1 MGVFPLADT
10 MSFFS
15 NPPLSRGGHWH
26 AAINGWT
33 DEVWWY
39 PRPTTT
45 PRRNAAAAHSPI
57 HYIAIPLALT
67 RGPATDPSAR
77 TASAGRYIRRAPAV
91 RTSDRT
97 AGSAAERGPPS
108 ATSRMPSPAVPACMR
123 HSSPVAAPAVLVFAA
138 GGTRLQ

>member
-15 NPPLSRGGHWH
+15 NPPLSGGGHWH

-45 PRRNAAAAHSPI
+45 PRRNAAAVHPSI
-57 HYIAIPLALT
+57 HYIATPLALT
-67 RGPATDPSAR
+67 RGPAT
-77 TASAGRYIRRAPAV
+77 
-91 RTSDRT
+91 
-97 AGSAAERGPPS
+97 GSTPERGPPS
-108 ATSRMPSPAVPACMR
+108 ATSRMPSSTATACTR
-123 HSSPVAAPAVLVFAA
+123 HSSPVAAPAVLAFAA

>member
-10 MSFFS
+10 MSFSS
-15 NPPLSRGGHWH
+15 NPPLSRGGNRH
-26 AAINGWT
+26 ARTNGWT

-39 PRPTTT
+39 PHPTTT
-45 PRRNAAAAHSPI
+45 PGRNAAAVHSPI
-57 HYIAIPLALT
+57 HYIATPLAFT
-67 RGPATDPSAR
+67 RCPDTDPSAR
-77 TASAGRYIRRAPAV
+77 AASAGRYIRLAPAV

-108 ATSRMPSPAVPACMR
+108 ATSRMPSRAAPACMR